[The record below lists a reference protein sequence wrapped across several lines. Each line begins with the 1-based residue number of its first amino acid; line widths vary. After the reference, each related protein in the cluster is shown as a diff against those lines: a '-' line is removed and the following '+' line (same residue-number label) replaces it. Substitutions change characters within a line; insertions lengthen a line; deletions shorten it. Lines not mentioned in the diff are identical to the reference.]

1 MESED
6 LPERIADLARKF
18 SLIPPARGKQFRV
31 EFAKARAAK
40 RRAAR
45 KLDNVLN
52 ARASAPSTMGREA
65 EGPCVGARGLM
76 RAWSSAGM
84 LNLRSGLDAQAEE
97 KL

>member
-6 LPERIADLARKF
+6 RPERIAGLARKF

-45 KLDNVLN
+45 KLDNVLD
-52 ARASAPSTMGREA
+52 ARASAPSTVGREA
-65 EGPCVGARGLM
+65 KGPCVGAIGLM
-76 RAWSSAGM
+76 RT
-84 LNLRSGLDAQAEE
+84 
-97 KL
+97 